1 MMQRLGSSAPLRLAL
16 VVVLAVVVQ
25 FVTHASW
32 FAIALLVTYFAAKE
46 IVGMVQRPGV
56 AAALLGADR
65 VWRIA
70 AIACDNMAFFA
81 ALLGFFSL
89 QNALAADGGTLGRFA
104 AFEAV
109 VIVFVAAW
117 GMIGAAALRR
127 SSAVAKV

>member
-1 MMQRLGSSAPLRLAL
+1 MMQQLGSSAPLRLAL

-46 IVGMVQRPGV
+46 IVGVVQRPGV
-56 AAALLGADR
+56 PAALLGAER
-65 VWRIA
+65 AWRIA
-70 AIACDNMAFFA
+70 ALATDNLAFFA

-89 QNALAADGGTLGRFA
+89 QNSLAADGGTLGRFA
-104 AFEAV
+104 AFEGT

-127 SSAVAKV
+127 SAAAKV

>member
-16 VVVLAVVVQ
+16 VVVIAVVVQ

-32 FAIALLVTYFAAKE
+32 FAIVLLVTYFAAKE
-46 IVGMVQRPGV
+46 IVGLVQRPGV
-56 AAALLGADR
+56 PAALLGADR
-65 VWRIA
+65 TWRIA
-70 AIACDNMAFFA
+70 AIACDNLAFFA

-89 QNALAADGGTLGRFA
+89 QNASADGATLWRFA
-104 AFEAV
+104 AFEAA

-127 SSAVAKV
+127 TSAVAK

>member
-1 MMQRLGSSAPLRLAL
+1 MMQQLGSSAPLRLAL
-16 VVVLAVVVQ
+16 MVVLAVVVQ

-32 FAIALLVTYFAAKE
+32 FAIALLVTYFVAKE
-46 IVGMVQRPGV
+46 IVGLVQRPGV
-56 AAALLGADR
+56 PAALLGTDR
-65 VWRIA
+65 AWRIA

-89 QNALAADGGTLGRFA
+89 QNALAADGRTLGRFA
-104 AFEAV
+104 AFEAA

-127 SSAVAKV
+127 ASAVAKV